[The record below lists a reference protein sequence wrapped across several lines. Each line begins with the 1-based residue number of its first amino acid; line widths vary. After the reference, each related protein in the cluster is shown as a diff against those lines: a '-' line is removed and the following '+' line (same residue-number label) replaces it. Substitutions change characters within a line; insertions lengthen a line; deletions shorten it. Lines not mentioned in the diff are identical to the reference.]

1 MNYLQT
7 PVITFHA
14 AHDIVRIAIEQAEA
28 RGVRAVATIVDPSL
42 LQVAMGKADGA
53 TPHSVETSRRKA
65 ATAASTRKPTGWM
78 TKEFAVEVAIAT
90 NTTLTNILGGVPLTF
105 GGIHI
110 AGLGIAGGTPDQ
122 DAEIAAAVLEMVGAD
137 PIKAVGAPS

>member
-90 NTTLTNILGGVPLTF
+90 NTPIVDCRPEKRP
-105 GGIHI
+105 
-110 AGLGIAGGTPDQ
+110 AGFNATYYTCENRHFNDGQCDYYFKYSFANC
-122 DAEIAAAVLEMVGAD
+122 
-137 PIKAVGAPS
+137 K